1 MSRISS
7 LLTAALCAAAVVQ
20 AGLAPCPGAEP
31 TSAEKK
37 IEEEAGT
44 EACMSTKVYPVD
56 DLIARHVPGSAEED
70 QDESADFDSMIEMI
84 TSTVDPATWGD
95 AGGPGS
101 IAPIT
106 TGGVESLTVLQTH
119 HTHRK
124 IAALLQEL
132 RDVAERK
139 RQADAAKQRP
149 TLAVYWHRSCN
160 AKKIEKIYPVVSCLH
175 TERGIAD
182 FHEDLQCIRHLWGF
196 QD

>member
-84 TSTVDPATWGD
+84 TSTVDPATWVATD
-95 AGGPGS
+95 EITSQRINGS
-101 IAPIT
+101 PSQPVNKPA
-106 TGGVESLTVLQTH
+106 ESSD
-119 HTHRK
+119 
-124 IAALLQEL
+124 QE
-132 RDVAERK
+132 
-139 RQADAAKQRP
+139 
-149 TLAVYWHRSCN
+149 
-160 AKKIEKIYPVVSCLH
+160 
-175 TERGIAD
+175 
-182 FHEDLQCIRHLWGF
+182 
-196 QD
+196 